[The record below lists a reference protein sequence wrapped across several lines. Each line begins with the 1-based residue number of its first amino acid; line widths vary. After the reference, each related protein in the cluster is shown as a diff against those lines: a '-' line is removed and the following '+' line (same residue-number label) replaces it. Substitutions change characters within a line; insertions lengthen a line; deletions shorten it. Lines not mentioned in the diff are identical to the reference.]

1 MIEKT
6 ATYLAKYS
14 AKKLLNNYQWNAIFR
29 NAKEDIFS
37 ALENGDS
44 ELIVNIKILFNDD
57 TIDELISL
65 LDRNCG
71 FGFYDLIK
79 AKLEEK
85 SSQLDISKEDKTYY
99 IDEFIKDVESNLKLR
114 FPDFYRDIMLEKSVA
129 GLEKGQESIKE
140 TLKNFSD
147 AGTEIYNIWQYD
159 ALLRRYNKY
168 GIDTDFFDYGEGE
181 IDKNILE
188 KLSKNEVLYIQAP
201 SKEEGLYYILRLLKS
216 NDNICDNAFVVTSL
230 KSWNSLEGKIK
241 NKILIPFFATQDI
254 PVLNQNTTVY
264 IYDKNIN
271 LRNKDIIDIPN
282 RTRTNLSNMLSKY
295 IGDYNKINKLMTAN
309 MSIFPIL
316 KREIFDGNMSAP
328 KWECT
333 DLKKFVPAL
342 LLGSWSDKTGDIE
355 ILELISGKNFYEYIE
370 ELKEFIDSIDPFAIR
385 FKGTSYNE
393 YRVADLEQAWY
404 YVGKSIKKEDLSNLE
419 LILQEVIPAQTKK
432 VENGI
437 CTVDCGKYSEIL
449 KEGLVKTLIFLNR
462 YSDINSDLVGISE
475 KYVDLLLN
483 NVNWDNISDL
493 LPELVEAAPSA
504 FVCAVELAIK
514 NKSEFFM
521 DLFKSKGQTPFD
533 YCNYPKL
540 LVALEKGLFINDI
553 RYSCINIL
561 EDLCQVKIESNIV
574 NSPIHTLS
582 NFFCAFFDEV
592 NVGNNKR
599 AKLLDIFVQKYPQN
613 AWLVLKNILPKL
625 MQAHYDYLSKPLYLE
640 HNRNN
645 KPQLRQNIIDLYKEY
660 YKIAFK
666 CAGNDLSKWKDLYSD
681 CIFVAYGL
689 KEEAF
694 LVVQNLIKD
703 ISIPDDIKYMFA
715 NTVRKF
721 LYDCRYFKRKYIEEI
736 DVENIENKIY
746 KQIVY
751 SNANYKY
758 LYAFEDEYKPL
769 HPSSYEK
776 ENYIKDWEE
785 RQKIRECKQ
794 VKILKMLKGEE
805 LEDFLKLLK
814 DNNYVGESLAVSI
827 NYKIDVTLCNF
838 MYVIGKK
845 GILSQYFAT
854 IFYKEGTEFAFQQLN
869 TVFANCDVG
878 FKYILLQSLNVDSA
892 FIMMLKK
899 QPEEIE
905 NYYWKHIR
913 RFIKSDDYNFNK
925 YCFDKLLQNG
935 NIYSAWDLTRFN
947 DYKLDDYLKFF
958 QALIDSTNDGFELKL
973 SGYDIVTIFEKI
985 YKMNIDDTETQ
996 QLIVRYEIAFSKA
1009 FRFDNRDIKPKF
1021 LYNQL
1026 AFDPKISTWIIKLA
1040 YKQDNGEE
1048 QILTE
1053 EEVKIAKNAWRV
1065 LLDVNFCP
1073 CVDDTGHYHAAIIE
1087 SWLKNFLVIINSNN
1101 QCEIGMYLL
1110 GRFFAHF
1117 PKRIYKTWLPK
1128 EICKFIEENRIYG
1141 GKKNISLSRGF
1152 CLECYNSVG
1161 ARSID
1166 AGRENI
1172 PLIAEYISYAKEAE
1186 LNYPFTAEI
1195 FRRIANDFKHESQ
1208 ERRERA
1214 VHEY

>member
-1 MIEKT
+1 MIEEVANCLT
-6 ATYLAKYS
+6 KYV
-14 AKKLLNNYQWNAIFR
+14 AKKLLSNYQWN
-29 NAKEDIFS
+29 DIFANS
-37 ALENGDS
+37 KNNIFCALEDCDS
-44 ELIVNIKILFNDD
+44 EILRSIKILFGDD
-57 TIDELISL
+57 TIDELTSL
-65 LDRNCG
+65 LDKNCG
-71 FGFYDLIK
+71 FGFHDLIK
-79 AKLEEK
+79 EKLEEK
-85 SSQLDISKEDKTYY
+85 ASQLDISIEDRTYY
-99 IDEFIKDVESNLKLR
+99 IDEFIKDVEINIKSR
-114 FPDFYRDIMLEKSVA
+114 CPDFYRDIMLEQAVA
-129 GLEKGQESIKE
+129 DLVKGQESIKE

-147 AGTEIYNIWQYD
+147 AETEIYNIWQYD
-159 ALLRRYNKY
+159 ELLRRYNKY
-168 GIDTDFFDYGEGE
+168 GIDTDFFDYGEDG

-201 SKEEGLYYILRLLKS
+201 CKEEGLYYTLRLLKS
-216 NDNICDNAFVVTSL
+216 DDNICDNVFVVTSL

-241 NKILIPFFATQDI
+241 NKILIPFFTAQDI

-264 IYDKNIN
+264 IYDKSIN
-271 LRNKDIIDIPN
+271 LRNKNIIDIPN
-282 RTRTNLSNMLSKY
+282 RTRTNLSKMLSKY
-295 IGDYNKINKLMTAN
+295 ITDYNKVNKLMIAN

-328 KWECT
+328 KWKNA
-333 DLKKFVPAL
+333 DLKKLVPAL
-342 LLGSWSDKTGDIE
+342 LLGSWSDKAADKE
-355 ILELISGKNFYEYIE
+355 IVELISEKIFDEYME
-370 ELKEFIDSIDPFAIR
+370 ELKEFIHTIDPFIIN

-393 YRVADLEQAWY
+393 YRVADLQQAWY
-404 YVGKSIKKEDLSNLE
+404 YVGKLIKKDDLSNLE
-419 LILQEVIPAQTKK
+419 LILLEVIPEQTKK
-432 VENGI
+432 IENGMCI
-437 CTVDCGKYSEIL
+437 VDCGKYSETL

-514 NKSEFFM
+514 NKSEFFI

-553 RYSCINIL
+553 RYNCINIL
-561 EDLCQVKIESNIV
+561 EDLCQVKIECNIL

-582 NFFCAFFDEV
+582 NFFCTFFDEA
-592 NVGNNKR
+592 NVGNDKR
-599 AKLLDIFVQKYPQN
+599 AKLLDIFAQKYPNN
-613 AWLVLKNILPKL
+613 AWLVLKKVLPKL

-640 HNRNN
+640 CNRNN
-645 KPQLRQNIIDLYKEY
+645 KPQSRQNIIDLYTEY
-660 YKIAFK
+660 YRIAFK
-666 CAGNDLSKWKDLYSD
+666 CASNDLSKWKDLYSN

-694 LVVQNLIKD
+694 VVVQNLIKD

-715 NTVRKF
+715 NAVRRF
-721 LYDCRYFKRKYIEEI
+721 LYDCRYFKRRYIEEI
-736 DVENIENKIY
+736 DVEDIENKIY

-751 SNANYKY
+751 TNDNYKY

-805 LEDFLKLLK
+805 LEDLLYLLK
-814 DNNYVGESLAVSI
+814 DDSYIGKSLAISI
-827 NYKIDVTLCNF
+827 DYKIDVSLCNF
-838 MYVIGKK
+838 MYMIGKK
-845 GILSQYFAT
+845 GILSQYFAI
-854 IFYKEGTEFAFQQLN
+854 IFYKKGTEFAFQKLN

-892 FIMMLKK
+892 FIMLLKK

-905 NYYWKHIR
+905 KYYWKHIR
-913 RFIKSDDYNFNK
+913 RFMKSNDYDFNK

-935 NIYSAWDLTRFN
+935 NVYSAWDLTRFN
-947 DYKLDDYLKFF
+947 DYKLDDYLQLF
-958 QALIDSTNDGFELKL
+958 QALIDFTNDGFEFKL
-973 SGYDIVTIFEKI
+973 SGYDIVTVFEKI

-1009 FRFDNRDIKPKF
+1009 FRFDNRDVKPKF

-1026 AFDPKISTWIIKLA
+1026 AFDPRVSTWIIKLA
-1040 YKQDNGEE
+1040 YKQDNGKE
-1048 QILTE
+1048 QMLTE
-1053 EEVKIAKNAWRV
+1053 EETRIVEKACLILANIK
-1065 LLDVNFCP
+1065 FCP
-1073 CVDDTGHYHAAIIE
+1073 CVDDIGHYHADSIE
-1087 SWLKNFLVIINSNN
+1087 SWLKNFLEIVNSNN
-1101 QCEIGMYLL
+1101 QCKIGMCLL
-1110 GRFFAHF
+1110 GGFFAHF
-1117 PKRIYKTWLPK
+1117 PKKVYKTWLPK
-1128 EICKFIEENRIYG
+1128 EICKFIEENRIYS
-1141 GKKNISLSRGF
+1141 GKKNISLSHGF

-1172 PLIAEYISYAKEAE
+1172 PLIEEYMSYVKETE

-1195 FRRIANDFKHESQ
+1195 FRSVANKFKYEGQ
-1208 ERRERA
+1208 ERRKQA
-1214 VHEY
+1214 VFEY